1 MPRYRDLPFLQRMPV
16 LVMRS
21 FHITPN
27 PAIRDN
33 QPFKFPK
40 PHLLFTLSL
49 IITRVIRSV
58 NTILLR
64 YETTTDNTDFLQGGT
79 LFLRVLPA
87 GL

>member
-16 LVMRS
+16 LVVRS

-33 QPFKFPK
+33 QPFKLPK
-40 PHLLFTLSL
+40 PHLPFTLSL
-49 IITRVIRSV
+49 IIARVIRGV

-64 YETTTDNTDFLQGGT
+64 YETTTDNTDLLQGWT
-79 LFLRVLPA
+79 LFRVLPA